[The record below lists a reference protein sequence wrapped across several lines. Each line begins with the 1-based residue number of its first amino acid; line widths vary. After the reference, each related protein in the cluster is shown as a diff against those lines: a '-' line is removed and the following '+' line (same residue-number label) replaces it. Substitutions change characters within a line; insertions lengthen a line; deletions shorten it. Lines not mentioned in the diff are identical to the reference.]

1 MFTKGGREA
10 FANNISETEMFTFF
24 DMAVV
29 EYVKSEFNTYD
40 LVHCNDWHTGLITHL
55 LNDELGLERPATV
68 FTIHNLLYQGKGG
81 VDLVKDVG
89 IYPGEHRLIDWDVSD
104 GDLNL
109 ILQGITSSDYVNTV
123 SPTYAREIVT
133 QEFGKELSEV
143 IKNREGRL
151 TGILNGIDYSQFP
164 RNYDAGNHAHAKK
177 GYKEN
182 VQKELKLE
190 NFRKPTFAFISRL
203 DANQKGLDILIK
215 IVPEIVK
222 NGGQFVLLGTGD
234 KTWEENF
241 AELNEKEDLR
251 GNVSVNVKFDVALA
265 NQIYAASD
273 FLLVPSKYEPCGL
286 IQMIGMWYGSLPI
299 VHEVGGLKDSVTDG
313 VNGFSFDTYS
323 SGRLLSAVQRAFK
336 VYGTHLMDSMIENA
350 MKTDFS
356 WDKSALE
363 YKILYEKVVHSPYQ
377 DKDIEDLPQV
387 QNVRIM
393 RAFLNRVTYYNSQ
406 DKEVMIFNNR
416 GGKAGAS
423 ILHPHSQI
431 VALKGFPGI
440 IEMEKTEAM
449 KYYNEHNSCYWCDK
463 IKVELALKK
472 RIVHETPH
480 FVLLVPVACR
490 WSYEMLLIP
499 KEHKPNFGYVNDM
512 EINDLTQI
520 LKAALWSYNAM
531 FNKPDRN
538 FWIHTMKYEPYHW
551 HVGFIPH
558 IKVFG
563 GLELGAGIWVS
574 DKAAPEDAAEQLG
587 ENVKTCYR
595 EFIG

>member
-1 MFTKGGREA
+1 MLKVLIAASEVAPIVKLGGLGDVIGSLPKALEKVGVNADVVVPFFDNTKLEGLSVYKSLDLNVPFGGENNVVEVFKTKLPRSNVDVFLLKNFRYFSKGGKDA
-10 FANNISETEMFTFF
+10 FANSLSETEMFTFF

-40 LVHCNDWHTGLITHL
+40 LVHCNDWHTGLVTHL
-55 LNDELGLERPATV
+55 LHDELGLERPATL

-81 VDLVKDVG
+81 VDLIKDVG

-109 ILQGITSSDYVNTV
+109 ILQGITSSDYINTV

-190 NFRKPTFAFISRL
+190 KSGKPVFAFISRL
-203 DANQKGLDILIK
+203 DVNQKCLDLLIK

-234 KTWEENF
+234 KAWEEKF

-313 VNGFSFDTYS
+313 VNGFSFDSYS
-323 SGRLLSAVQRAFK
+323 SGRFLSAVLRAFK
-336 VYGTHLMDSMIENA
+336 VYGTHLMDTMVVNA
-350 MKTDFS
+350 MKSDFS

-363 YKILYEKVVHSPYQ
+363 YKILYEKVV
-377 DKDIEDLPQV
+377 K
-387 QNVRIM
+387 
-393 RAFLNRVTYYNSQ
+393 
-406 DKEVMIFNNR
+406 
-416 GGKAGAS
+416 
-423 ILHPHSQI
+423 LHEES
-431 VALKGFPGI
+431 F
-440 IEMEKTEAM
+440 T
-449 KYYNEHNSCYWCDK
+449 
-463 IKVELALKK
+463 
-472 RIVHETPH
+472 
-480 FVLLVPVACR
+480 
-490 WSYEMLLIP
+490 
-499 KEHKPNFGYVNDM
+499 
-512 EINDLTQI
+512 
-520 LKAALWSYNAM
+520 
-531 FNKPDRN
+531 
-538 FWIHTMKYEPYHW
+538 
-551 HVGFIPH
+551 
-558 IKVFG
+558 
-563 GLELGAGIWVS
+563 
-574 DKAAPEDAAEQLG
+574 
-587 ENVKTCYR
+587 
-595 EFIG
+595 

>member
-1 MFTKGGREA
+1 MKVLIAASEVAPIVKLGGLGDVIGSLPKALEKVGVNADVVVPFFDNAKLEDRDVYKSLDLNIPFGGENNQVEVYKTKLPGTNVDVFLLKNYKYFSKGGREA

-55 LNDELGLERPATV
+55 LNDELGLERPATL

-109 ILQGITSSDYVNTV
+109 ILQGITSSDYVNAV

-143 IKNREGRL
+143 IKGREGRL

-164 RNYDAGNHAHAKK
+164 RNYDSGNYASAKK
-177 GYKEN
+177 SYKEDI
-182 VQKELKLE
+182 QKELKLE

-234 KTWEENF
+234 KEWEANF
-241 AELNEKEDLR
+241 AKLNEKEGLE
-251 GNVSVNVKFDVALA
+251 GNVSVNIKFDVELA

-363 YKILYEKVVHSPYQ
+363 YKILYEKVV
-377 DKDIEDLPQV
+377 K
-387 QNVRIM
+387 
-393 RAFLNRVTYYNSQ
+393 
-406 DKEVMIFNNR
+406 
-416 GGKAGAS
+416 
-423 ILHPHSQI
+423 LHEES
-431 VALKGFPGI
+431 
-440 IEMEKTEAM
+440 
-449 KYYNEHNSCYWCDK
+449 
-463 IKVELALKK
+463 
-472 RIVHETPH
+472 
-480 FVLLVPVACR
+480 
-490 WSYEMLLIP
+490 
-499 KEHKPNFGYVNDM
+499 
-512 EINDLTQI
+512 
-520 LKAALWSYNAM
+520 
-531 FNKPDRN
+531 
-538 FWIHTMKYEPYHW
+538 
-551 HVGFIPH
+551 FI
-558 IKVFG
+558 
-563 GLELGAGIWVS
+563 
-574 DKAAPEDAAEQLG
+574 
-587 ENVKTCYR
+587 
-595 EFIG
+595 

>member
-1 MFTKGGREA
+1 MKVLIAASEVAPIVKLGGLGDVIGSLPKALEKVGVNADVVVPFFDNAKLDGRDVYKSLDLNIPFGGENNQVEVYKTKLPGTNVDVFLLKNYKYFSKGGREA

-55 LNDELGLERPATV
+55 LNDELGLERPATL

-109 ILQGITSSDYVNTV
+109 ILQGITSSDYVNAV

-143 IKNREGRL
+143 IKGREGRL

-164 RNYDAGNHAHAKK
+164 RNYDSGNYTSAKK
-177 GYKEN
+177 SYKEDI
-182 VQKELKLE
+182 QKELKLE
-190 NFRKPTFAFISRL
+190 NFRKPMFAFISRL

-234 KTWEENF
+234 KEWEANF
-241 AELNEKEDLR
+241 AKLNEKEGLE
-251 GNVSVNVKFDVALA
+251 GNVSVNIKFDVELA

-363 YKILYEKVVHSPYQ
+363 YKILYEKVV
-377 DKDIEDLPQV
+377 K
-387 QNVRIM
+387 
-393 RAFLNRVTYYNSQ
+393 
-406 DKEVMIFNNR
+406 
-416 GGKAGAS
+416 
-423 ILHPHSQI
+423 LHEES
-431 VALKGFPGI
+431 
-440 IEMEKTEAM
+440 
-449 KYYNEHNSCYWCDK
+449 
-463 IKVELALKK
+463 
-472 RIVHETPH
+472 
-480 FVLLVPVACR
+480 
-490 WSYEMLLIP
+490 
-499 KEHKPNFGYVNDM
+499 
-512 EINDLTQI
+512 
-520 LKAALWSYNAM
+520 
-531 FNKPDRN
+531 
-538 FWIHTMKYEPYHW
+538 
-551 HVGFIPH
+551 FI
-558 IKVFG
+558 
-563 GLELGAGIWVS
+563 
-574 DKAAPEDAAEQLG
+574 
-587 ENVKTCYR
+587 
-595 EFIG
+595 